1 MRLRR
6 QWQLRLRRILLML
19 RPVIIDHDDSFTY
32 ILASYFPDA
41 VVLNHKKTSLTE
53 VESLNPTHLILSP
66 GPGNPKN
73 PQDFAIGH
81 ELISAFE
88 KRIPIL
94 GVCLGHQGIA
104 AHYGA
109 RVTHAPKAMHGRK
122 SQITHDSRGI
132 FSGLN
137 SPLEVMRYH
146 SLQVVDLPETLEITA
161 KSEDGVVMGFKHRK
175 LPIFGVQFHPE
186 SFQTEYGKKIIENF
200 LKKGI

>member
-1 MRLRR
+1 MRMRR
-6 QWQLRLRRILLML
+6 QFMLML
-19 RPVIIDHDDSFTY
+19 KPVIIDHDDSFTY

-41 VVLNHKKTSLTE
+41 VVLNHKKTSLAE
-53 VESLNPTHLILSP
+53 LESLSPTHLILSP
-66 GPGNPKN
+66 GPGNPEN
-73 PQDFAIGH
+73 PQNFVIGH

-122 SQITHDSRGI
+122 SQITHNGSGI
-132 FSGLN
+132 FSGLA
-137 SPLEVMRYH
+137 SPFEVMRYH
-146 SLQVVDLPETLEITA
+146 SLQVTELPEILEVTA
-161 KSEDGVVMGFKHRK
+161 KSEDGVIMGFEHSE

-200 LKKGI
+200 LGT

>member
-1 MRLRR
+1 
-6 QWQLRLRRILLML
+6 ML

-32 ILASYFPDA
+32 ILASYFPNA
-41 VVLNHKKTSLTE
+41 LVLNHKKTSLGE
-53 VESLNPTHLILSP
+53 VESLSPTHLILSP
-66 GPGNPKN
+66 GPGNPEN
-73 PQDFAIGH
+73 PSDFAIGH

-122 SQITHDSRGI
+122 SKITHSGSGI
-132 FSGLN
+132 FSDLP
-137 SPLEVMRYH
+137 SPFEVMRYH
-146 SLQVVDLPETLEITA
+146 SLQVTELPEILEVTA
-161 KSEDGVVMGFKHRK
+161 KSEDGVIMGFKHRE

-186 SFQTEYGKKIIENF
+186 SFQTEEGEKIMRRF
-200 LKKGI
+200 LLY